1 MIDFTANVEDRL
13 EKIKSKL
20 FDFTPPNKRVKEIR
34 IPIEV
39 PGGESLSPI
48 RNDITSDTSDINNS
62 DLNIKLKD
70 LYRSIRN

>member
-1 MIDFTANVEDRL
+1 M
-13 EKIKSKL
+13 